1 MRALSAADF
10 EGRVSF
16 ITGPGRAT
24 GKTSLLNAALA
35 LLRAAGEKPAF
46 LGVGFDGAAKG
57 QGAEGASEARQLRG
71 GGGIRVEAG
80 ELFVSAEA
88 WIGGSSL
95 RPEVL
100 ALLPGRSA
108 LGRLALARAGRAGTV
123 VLVGPDSNEVV
134 AEAVRIAREEAGARS
149 VLVDGAFNRLTQVAR
164 IPEARFYS
172 SVRMDAAGLAQAARG
187 MRVLA
192 RLALL
197 PRWSREGRG
206 DGEYSIPNNSISVS
220 GPLTGSVLA
229 GLPAGGGAIIVE
241 DFTKVFLDEAELS
254 AVLRNRDLLVERRVD
269 FGGFVLVLHGL
280 ETPRVIEALGPD
292 FPEGLLIE
300 NPYDAVPSDRGGA
313 FHAA

>member
-1 MRALSAADF
+1 MRGLSAADF
-10 EGRVSF
+10 AGRVSF

-35 LLRAAGEKPAF
+35 LLRGAGEKPAF

-57 QGAEGASEARQLRG
+57 QGAEGASEARRLRG
-71 GGGIRVEAG
+71 GGGIGVEAG
-80 ELFVSAEA
+80 ELFVSAED

-95 RPEVL
+95 RPEIL

-134 AEAVRIAREEAGARS
+134 AEAVRIARDEAGAGS

-164 IPEARFYS
+164 IPGARFYS
-172 SVRMDAAGLAQAARG
+172 SVRLDAAGLAQAARG

-192 RLALL
+192 RLAGL
-197 PRWSREGRG
+197 PRSSPEGREG
-206 DGEYSIPNNSISVS
+206 GENTIPNNSITIA

-229 GLPAGGGAIIVE
+229 GLPAGTGSIIVE

-254 AVLRNRDLLVERRVD
+254 ALLRNRDLFVARRID

-280 ETPRVIEALGPD
+280 DAPRVIEALGPG
-292 FPEGLLIE
+292 FPEELLIE
-300 NPYDAVPSDRGGA
+300 NPYEAEPGRGGGV